1 MYLQPI
7 MENIMSTDVKTK
19 PKRSKN
25 PLPFALKPKI
35 WFNTNFGKKM
45 CVGDFI
51 KGYKEIQSQ
60 RDRFTTTYSF
70 ENTKLEILDGQCTM
84 RFKDGNSWSD
94 NFYFTNFAWSKLGM
108 FFPRYFCGFVR
119 DSITKLNNPDTL
131 IEELYWNICE
141 DRNFRDDKIVFR
153 LENNVDGKNIIRSVV
168 SKSFTELDDD
178 ILLKKMEEDVLL
190 QDKYILKARISDT
203 YSNIRI
209 GNTTP
214 KNFELRK
221 PIGMV
226 EFSNA
231 DSGGKSLKA
240 RSGMFTGHCLNGA
253 CDIKGSGIKKWYH
266 TGDKDRMTDNI
277 CEVYNFLMS
286 NTGRMISN
294 YKKAQQIP
302 ITISDN
308 FLIFQGR
315 GKNRKVITSDKIG
328 FGNSDLAC
336 KSFIEQST
344 PNSVK
349 PKGKN
354 IKSLVNSI
362 TTWKSSKMITEEP
375 TLARCIDA
383 LTLHAQEYTMEE
395 CVDLE
400 DYATL
405 LLNNNV
411 HRKEI
416 VIDPTPNLVVL

>member
-1 MYLQPI
+1 
-7 MENIMSTDVKTK
+7 MSTDVKTK
-19 PKRSKN
+19 PNRSKN
-25 PLPFALKPKI
+25 PLPFGLKPKI
-35 WFNTNFGKKM
+35 WFNTNFGKQM
-45 CVGDFI
+45 NVGDFI
-51 KGYKEIQSQ
+51 QGYKEIQSQ
-60 RDRFTTTYSF
+60 RDRFSATYSF
-70 ENTKLEILDGQCTM
+70 EQTKLEFIDGQCTM
-84 RFKDGNSWSD
+84 RFKDGKHWSD
-94 NFYFTNFAWSKLGM
+94 NFYFTNFAWSKMGM
-108 FFPRYFCGFVR
+108 FFPRYFCGFVK
-119 DSITKLNNPDTL
+119 DSINKLDNPDDL
-131 IEELYWNICE
+131 IEELYWNIC
-141 DRNFRDDKIVFR
+141 DDINYRDNQLVFR
-153 LENNVDGKNIIRSVV
+153 LENDVDGKNIIRSVV

-178 ILLKKMEEDVLL
+178 ILLKKMEEDPNI
-190 QDKYILKARISDT
+190 QDKYILNAKISDT

-214 KNFELRK
+214 KKFELRK

-240 RSGMFTGHCLNGA
+240 RSGMFTGHCLNGLNS
-253 CDIKGSGIKKWYH
+253 IVSNGIRKWYH
-266 TGDKDRMTDNI
+266 TGDKARMTDNI
-277 CEVYNFLMS
+277 HEVYTFLMS
-286 NTGRMISN
+286 NTQSMITDYN
-294 YKKAQQIP
+294 KAQQVP
-302 ITISDN
+302 IKISDN

-354 IKSLVNSI
+354 IKNLVNCI

-383 LTLHAQEYTMEE
+383 LTLHAQQYEMEE
-395 CVDLE
+395 RVDLE
-400 DYATL
+400 DFATL
-405 LLNNNV
+405 LLNKNK
-411 HRKEI
+411 HKKEI